1 MQITLE
7 GHGSAVPA
15 HPGETILESLLRA
28 GVPFPFSCYAGNCG
42 TCKCELLS
50 GDVLE
55 LERSEHVLLATERT
69 KGVILACRTQPLGDI
84 SIRRIDRQMHN
95 TAGSG

>member
-7 GHGSAVPA
+7 GHDVAVPVEA
-15 HPGETILESLLRA
+15 GDTILESLLRA
-28 GVPFPFSCYAGNCG
+28 GVPLPFSCQSRNCG

-55 LERSEHVLLATERT
+55 LEHSDPALAPGKRA
-69 KGVILACRTQPLGDI
+69 KCIILACRTQVLGDTA
-84 SIRRIDRQMHN
+84 IRRIDAIEFER
-95 TAGSG
+95 SGKG